1 MNEGSKICSLD
12 PQCFGWA
19 RKVTI
24 IDYLFLSVC
33 CYQVEIQFFF
43 KVLVLLIEKNS
54 ILILIYEAV
63 FGLFLISNFALI
75 ELIKI

>member
-12 PQCFGWA
+12 PECFGWT

-24 IDYLFLSVC
+24 IEYLFLSVW

-54 ILILIYEAV
+54 MLILIYEAV
-63 FGLFLISNFALI
+63 FGLFSISNFTLI
-75 ELIKI
+75 ELITI